1 MERRAFV
8 KKGFTAL
15 ALGGVLFAIG
25 CDKKEQPRGFG
36 NQERLWQLAAGQGK
50 AEEPLSLAYAK
61 DTPGLFRDAS
71 MAVEGA
77 ALINIGG
84 GG

>member
-1 MERRAFV
+1 MERRAFIGKWFSV
-8 KKGFTAL
+8 L
-15 ALGGVLFAIG
+15 ALGGILFAIG
-25 CDKKEQPRGFG
+25 CDKKERPRGFG

-50 AEEPLSLAYAK
+50 PDEPLTLAYAK
-61 DTPGLFRDAS
+61 ETPGLFRDAS